1 MFIYTVVN
9 IGSEKSL
16 KEEVALKYPEL
27 SFAYSRPGYITFKDN
42 SGKFNIDSKLNLVFA
57 RAYGIS
63 LGRVKPENLEEEVS
77 KYKADVTHRFSLVSG
92 EVSGE
97 TANLGDTILDIIE
110 VKDGEFWLGMRKVYP
125 ESWRI
130 SGANPNLEL
139 PEAAPSRAYLK
150 IAEALIWTNYEYR
163 GEESVLELGS
173 APGGASYAMLERGFK
188 VFGVDN
194 ALMDEDLL
202 KNPNFKH
209 IKEPMQKVQDADVP
223 RPCHLLVSDVN
234 VLPSLILSQLK
245 RFMSIRPG
253 IHTVFYTLKI
263 GDKISVKEVLKHIDT
278 FKTFGFNEVRATQL
292 PSNKSE
298 IMLYGRK

>member
-1 MFIYTVVN
+1 MFIYTIVN
-9 IGSEKSL
+9 IGSEKYL
-16 KEEVALKYPEL
+16 KEEIALKYPEL

-42 SGKFNIDSKLNLVFA
+42 SGKLNIDSRLNLVFA

-63 LGRVKPENLEEEVS
+63 LGRTKPENLELEVS
-77 KYKADVTHRFSLVSG
+77 KHRADVTHRFSLISD
-92 EVSGE
+92 EKSGE
-97 TANLGDTILDIIE
+97 TANLGDTILDVVE
-110 VKDGEFWLGMRKVYP
+110 VKEGEFWLGIRKVYP
-125 ESWRI
+125 ESWRVV
-130 SGANPNLEL
+130 GANPNLIQ

-173 APGGASYAMLERGFK
+173 APGGASYAMVERGFK

-194 ALMDEDLL
+194 ALMDADLL

-209 IKEPMQKVQDADVP
+209 IKEPMQKVQDVDVP

-234 VLPSLILSQLK
+234 VFPSLVLGQLK

-253 IHTVFYTLKI
+253 IHTVFYTLEI
-263 GDKISVKEVLKHIDT
+263 GDRISIEEVLEHIDT
-278 FKTFGFNEVRATQL
+278 FKTFGFKDVRATQL

-298 IMLYGRK
+298 VILYGKK

>member
-1 MFIYTVVN
+1 MFIYTIVN

-42 SGKFNIDSKLNLVFA
+42 SGKLNIDSKLNLVFA

-63 LGRVKPENLEEEVS
+63 LGRTNPENLEEEIS
-77 KYKADVTHRFSLVSG
+77 KYKADVTHRFSLISD
-92 EVSGE
+92 EKSGE
-97 TANLGDTILDIIE
+97 TANLGDTILDVIE
-110 VKDGEFWLGMRKVYP
+110 VKDGEFWLGMRKVYAD
-125 ESWRI
+125 SWRVI
-130 SGANPNLEL
+130 GANPNLIL

-188 VFGVDN
+188 VYGVDN

-209 IKEPMQKVQDADVP
+209 IKEPMQKVQDNDVP

-278 FKTFGFNEVRATQL
+278 FKTFGFKEVRATQL

-298 IMLYGRK
+298 IMLYGKK